1 MQTLAD
7 VVEYMQQNKMNPLIV
22 DSWDSEK
29 KEIYA
34 LLKTMPRITHVANYK
49 VRVNTTP
56 GCGMG
61 EYPGEYPAEIEVSIL
76 LDFK

>member
-22 DSWDSEK
+22 DAWDSEK

-56 GCGMG
+56 GGGCGMG
-61 EYPGEYPAEIEVSIL
+61 AYPAEIEVSIL